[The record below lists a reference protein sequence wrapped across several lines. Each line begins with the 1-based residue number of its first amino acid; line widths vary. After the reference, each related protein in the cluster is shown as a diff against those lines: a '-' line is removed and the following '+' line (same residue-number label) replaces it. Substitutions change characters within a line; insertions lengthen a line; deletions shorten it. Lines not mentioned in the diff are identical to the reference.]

1 MTRCGYATE
10 MSYHR
15 ADRQLPDDGEDLQD
29 RIMLRGDI
37 SSPFARHVNGGVVV
51 SPF

>member
-15 ADRQLPDDGEDLQD
+15 ADRQLPDDGENLQD
-29 RIMLRGDI
+29 RIMLRGFNNVI
-37 SSPFARHVNGGVVV
+37 YLPPSLVM
-51 SPF
+51 